1 MIRVAERDEFL
12 AFIVDWKE
20 GNIPA
25 ISVCR
30 ILNLAGRLMR
40 NDLNRHTKFCGKC
53 AAECD
58 GNSSIAVAIFDGEL
72 GGGGRCD
79 RNGKP

>member
-1 MIRVAERDEFL
+1 MIRVAERDELL

-25 ISVCR
+25 IGVCR
-30 ILNLAGRLMR
+30 ILNLAGCLMR
-40 NDLNRHTKFCGKC
+40 NDLNRHTKLCGKC

-58 GNSSIAVAIFDGEL
+58 GNSSIAIAIFDGEL

-79 RNGKP
+79 RNGKA